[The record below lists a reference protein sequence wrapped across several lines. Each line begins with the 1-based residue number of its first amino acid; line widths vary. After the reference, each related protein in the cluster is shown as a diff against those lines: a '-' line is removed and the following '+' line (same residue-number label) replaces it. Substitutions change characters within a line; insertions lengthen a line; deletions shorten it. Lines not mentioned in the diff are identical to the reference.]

1 MFLIGNLFG
10 AIAMILHYA
19 LWFYM
24 GIIIARAVI
33 SWVSTDPYN
42 PIVQFL
48 YRATEPVL
56 EPIRRR
62 LPGGGFGIDFSPLI
76 VILAIYF
83 LDEFLVRS
91 LQQIAI
97 QLRCAGALWS

>member
-1 MFLIGNLFG
+1 MWIV
-10 AIAMILHYA
+10 
-19 LWFYM
+19 
-24 GIIIARAVI
+24 IARAVI
-33 SWVSTDPYN
+33 SWVSPDPYN

-48 YRATEPVL
+48 YRATDPVL
-56 EPIRRR
+56 EPIRRM

-97 QLRCAGALWS
+97 QLR

>member
-1 MFLIGNLFG
+1 MFVIGNLFG
-10 AIAMILHYA
+10 AIAMVLHYA
-19 LWFYM
+19 LMLYM
-24 GIIIARAVI
+24 WVVIARAVI
-33 SWVSTDPYN
+33 SWVSPDPYN

-56 EPIRRR
+56 EPIRRK

-97 QLRCAGALWS
+97 QLR

>member
-1 MFLIGNLFG
+1 MFLISNLL
-10 AIAMILHYA
+10 AAVATILYYI

-24 GIIIARAVI
+24 WVVIARAVI
-33 SWVSTDPYN
+33 SWVSPDPYN

-62 LPGGGFGIDFSPLI
+62 LPGGGLGIDFSPLI

-83 LDEFLVRS
+83 LQIFLVGS
-91 LQQIAI
+91 LRDIAFR
-97 QLRCAGALWS
+97 LR

>member
-19 LWFYM
+19 LWLYM
-24 GIIIARAVI
+24 WIVIARAVI
-33 SWVSTDPYN
+33 SWVSPDPYN

-76 VILAIYF
+76 VIRGIYF
-83 LDEFLVRS
+83 LDEFLVTS

-97 QLRCAGALWS
+97 RLR